1 VRNPAER
8 PHGPEFVTIKAER
21 EMRAATILIVD
32 DQQQVLR
39 MVEFML
45 HAAGYKVYGASNAT
59 EALAVARQVGCG
71 LNLLL
76 TDMMMPGIDGHDL
89 ILAIRR
95 LCPNV
100 DTIVMSGALLA
111 DDVRIKNYKIIWK
124 PFTMDQ
130 LVEVVK
136 EVLGGQL
143 G

>member
-1 VRNPAER
+1 M
-8 PHGPEFVTIKAER
+8 K
-21 EMRAATILIVD
+21 AATILIVD

-39 MVEFML
+39 MAEVML
-45 HAAGYKVYGASNAT
+45 QAAGFEVYVASNAT
-59 EALAVARQVGCG
+59 DALAIASQVGCG

-76 TDMMMPGIDGHDL
+76 TDMRMPDIDGHDL
-89 ILAIRR
+89 ILALRQ

-100 DTIVMSGALLA
+100 DTIVMSGALST
-111 DDVRIKNYKIIWK
+111 DDVRIKNYKMIWK

-136 EVLGGQL
+136 EVLDGQI

>member
-1 VRNPAER
+1 M
-8 PHGPEFVTIKAER
+8 KAE
-21 EMRAATILIVD
+21 TILIVD

-39 MVEFML
+39 MAEVML
-45 HAAGYKVYGASNAT
+45 RAAGYEVYVASNAAD
-59 EALAVARQVGCG
+59 ALAIARQVGCG

-76 TDMMMPGIDGHDL
+76 TDMRMPDIDGHEL
-89 ILAIRR
+89 ILALRQ

-100 DTIVMSGALLA
+100 DTIVMSGALSA

-136 EVLGGQL
+136 EVLDGQI

>member
-1 VRNPAER
+1 
-8 PHGPEFVTIKAER
+8 
-21 EMRAATILIVD
+21 MRAATILIVD

-45 HAAGYKVYGASNAT
+45 QAAGYEVYGASNAT
-59 EALAVARQVGCG
+59 DALAVARQVGCG

-76 TDMMMPGIDGHDL
+76 TDMMMPDIDGHDL

-100 DTIVMSGALLA
+100 DTIVMSGALSA

-136 EVLGGQL
+136 EVLDGQF

>member
-1 VRNPAER
+1 M
-8 PHGPEFVTIKAER
+8 K
-21 EMRAATILIVD
+21 AATILIVD
-32 DQQQVLR
+32 DQPQVLR
-39 MVEFML
+39 MAEVML
-45 HAAGYKVYGASNAT
+45 RAAGYEVCGARNAT
-59 EALAVARQVGCG
+59 DALAFARKVGCG

-76 TDMMMPGIDGHDL
+76 TDMRMPGIDGHDL

-100 DTIVMSGALLA
+100 DTIVMSGALPA

-136 EVLGGQL
+136 EVVDGQF

>member
-1 VRNPAER
+1 
-8 PHGPEFVTIKAER
+8 
-21 EMRAATILIVD
+21 MRAAKILIVD

-39 MVEFML
+39 IAEVML
-45 HAAGYKVYGASNAT
+45 RAAGYEVYVASNAT
-59 EALAVARQVGCG
+59 DALAVARQVGCG

-76 TDMMMPGIDGHDL
+76 TDRMMPDIDGHDL

-100 DTIVMSGALLA
+100 DTIVMSGALSA
-111 DDVRIKNYKIIWK
+111 DDVRIKNYKMIWK

-136 EVLGGQL
+136 EVLDGQF

>member
-1 VRNPAER
+1 
-8 PHGPEFVTIKAER
+8 
-21 EMRAATILIVD
+21 MRAAKILIVD

-39 MVEFML
+39 IAEVML
-45 HAAGYKVYGASNAT
+45 RAAGYEVYVASNAT
-59 EALAVARQVGCG
+59 DALAIADQVGCD

-76 TDMMMPGIDGHDL
+76 TDMRMPDIDGHEL
-89 ILAIRR
+89 ILALRQ

-100 DTIVMSGALLA
+100 DTIVMSGALST
-111 DDVRIKNYKIIWK
+111 DDVRIKNYKMIWK

-136 EVLGGQL
+136 EVLDGQI

>member
-1 VRNPAER
+1 
-8 PHGPEFVTIKAER
+8 
-21 EMRAATILIVD
+21 
-32 DQQQVLR
+32 

-45 HAAGYKVYGASNAT
+45 QAAGYEVYAASNAT
-59 EALAVARQVGCG
+59 DALAVARQVGCG

-76 TDMMMPGIDGHDL
+76 TDMMMPDIDGHDL
-89 ILAIRR
+89 ILVIRR

-100 DTIVMSGALLA
+100 DTIVMSGALSA
-111 DDVRIKNYKIIWK
+111 EDVRIKNYTIIWK

-136 EVLGGQL
+136 EVLDGQF

>member
-1 VRNPAER
+1 MA
-8 PHGPEFVTIKAER
+8 
-21 EMRAATILIVD
+21 AATILIVD

-39 MVEFML
+39 MVEVML
-45 HAAGYKVYGASNAT
+45 QAAGYEVYAASNAT
-59 EALAVARQVGCG
+59 DALAVARQVGCG

-100 DTIVMSGALLA
+100 DTIVMSGALSA

-136 EVLGGQL
+136 EVLGGQI

>member
-1 VRNPAER
+1 
-8 PHGPEFVTIKAER
+8 
-21 EMRAATILIVD
+21 MRAATILIVD

-45 HAAGYKVYGASNAT
+45 QAAGYEVYAASNAT
-59 EALAVARQVGCG
+59 DALAVARQVGCG

-76 TDMMMPGIDGHDL
+76 TDMMMPDMDGHDL

-100 DTIVMSGALLA
+100 DTIVMSGALSA
-111 DDVRIKNYKIIWK
+111 DDARIKNYKIIWK

-136 EVLGGQL
+136 EVLDGQF

>member
-1 VRNPAER
+1 
-8 PHGPEFVTIKAER
+8 
-21 EMRAATILIVD
+21 MRAATILIVD

-45 HAAGYKVYGASNAT
+45 QVAGYEVYGVSNAT
-59 EALAVARQVGCG
+59 DALAVARQVGCE

-76 TDMMMPGIDGHDL
+76 TDMMMPDIDGHDL

-100 DTIVMSGALLA
+100 DTIVMSGALPA

-136 EVLGGQL
+136 EVLDGQF

>member
-1 VRNPAER
+1 M
-8 PHGPEFVTIKAER
+8 K
-21 EMRAATILIVD
+21 AATILIVD

-39 MVEFML
+39 IAEVML
-45 HAAGYKVYGASNAT
+45 RAAGYEVYVASNAT
-59 EALAVARQVGCG
+59 DALAIASQVGCG

-76 TDMMMPGIDGHDL
+76 TDMRMPDIDGHDL
-89 ILAIRR
+89 ILALRQ

-100 DTIVMSGALLA
+100 DTIVMSGALSA

-130 LVEVVK
+130 LVEVVR
-136 EVLGGQL
+136 EVLGGQF

>member
-1 VRNPAER
+1 
-8 PHGPEFVTIKAER
+8 
-21 EMRAATILIVD
+21 MRAAKILIVD

-39 MVEFML
+39 IAEVML
-45 HAAGYKVYGASNAT
+45 RAAGYEVYVASNAT
-59 EALAVARQVGCG
+59 DALAIADQVGCD

-76 TDMMMPGIDGHDL
+76 TDMRMPDIDGHEL
-89 ILAIRR
+89 ILALRQ

-100 DTIVMSGALLA
+100 DTIVMSGALSA
-111 DDVRIKNYKIIWK
+111 DDVRIKNYKMIWK

-136 EVLGGQL
+136 EVLDGQI

>member
-1 VRNPAER
+1 
-8 PHGPEFVTIKAER
+8 
-21 EMRAATILIVD
+21 MRAATILIVD

-45 HAAGYKVYGASNAT
+45 QAAGYEVYAASNAT
-59 EALAVARQVGCG
+59 DALAVARQVGCG

-76 TDMMMPGIDGHDL
+76 TDMMMPDIDGHDL

-100 DTIVMSGALLA
+100 DTIVMSGALSA

-136 EVLGGQL
+136 EVLDGQF

>member
-1 VRNPAER
+1 
-8 PHGPEFVTIKAER
+8 
-21 EMRAATILIVD
+21 MRAATILIVD

-45 HAAGYKVYGASNAT
+45 QAAGYEVYAASNAT
-59 EALAVARQVGCG
+59 DALAVARQVGCG

-76 TDMMMPGIDGHDL
+76 TDMMMPDIDGHDL
-89 ILAIRR
+89 ILVIRR

-100 DTIVMSGALLA
+100 DTIVMSGALSA
-111 DDVRIKNYKIIWK
+111 DDVRVKNYKMIWK

-136 EVLGGQL
+136 EVLDGQI

>member
-1 VRNPAER
+1 M
-8 PHGPEFVTIKAER
+8 K
-21 EMRAATILIVD
+21 AATILIVD

-39 MVEFML
+39 MAEVML
-45 HAAGYKVYGASNAT
+45 QAAGFEVYVASNAT
-59 EALAVARQVGCG
+59 DALAIASQVGCG

-76 TDMMMPGIDGHDL
+76 TDMRMPDIDGHDL
-89 ILAIRR
+89 ILALRQ

-100 DTIVMSGALLA
+100 DTIVMSGALSA
-111 DDVRIKNYKIIWK
+111 DDVRIKNYKMIWK

-136 EVLGGQL
+136 EVLDGQI

>member
-1 VRNPAER
+1 MA
-8 PHGPEFVTIKAER
+8 
-21 EMRAATILIVD
+21 AATILIVD

-39 MVEFML
+39 MVEVML
-45 HAAGYKVYGASNAT
+45 QAAGYEVYAASNAT
-59 EALAVARQVGCG
+59 DALAVARQVGCG

-76 TDMMMPGIDGHDL
+76 TDMMMPDMDGHDL

-100 DTIVMSGALLA
+100 DTIVMSGALSA
-111 DDVRIKNYKIIWK
+111 DDVRIKNYKMICK

-136 EVLGGQL
+136 EVLGGQI